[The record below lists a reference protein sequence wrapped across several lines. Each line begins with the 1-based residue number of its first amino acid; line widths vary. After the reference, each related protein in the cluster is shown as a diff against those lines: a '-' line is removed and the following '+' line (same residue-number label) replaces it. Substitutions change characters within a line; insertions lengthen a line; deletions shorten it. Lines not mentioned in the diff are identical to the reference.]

1 MSRRQVVFETHSI
14 CRISLAVFFSSRKL
28 KMRRQWHTSLGG
40 HSLSFF
46 SSFTELSGDQLGK
59 IVSEKKKK
67 NLSCWTLPAKTM
79 ELTLSCYSD
88 RVTLRRTF
96 WKLPGIWNLN
106 LLHIREFQRRLADL
120 GLKAEKAR
128 PRVVN
133 ETISFPNW
141 KLHVL
146 LWNMPANG
154 EYALY
159 LPRILEF
166 CNPHFFFFFYRGP
179 HW

>member
-1 MSRRQVVFETHSI
+1 
-14 CRISLAVFFSSRKL
+14 
-28 KMRRQWHTSLGG
+28 MRRQWHTSSGG
-40 HSLSFF
+40 HSQPFF

-59 IVSEKKKK
+59 IVSEKK
-67 NLSCWTLPAKTM
+67 LSCWTRPAKTM

-88 RVTLRRTF
+88 GVILRRTS
-96 WKLPGIWNLN
+96 WNLPGIWSLN
-106 LLHIREFQRRLADL
+106 LLHIRECQGKLAHL
-120 GLKAEKAR
+120 GLKVEKAE

-133 ETISFPNW
+133 ETISSPNW

-166 CNPHFFFFFYRGP
+166 CNPHFFFFTVGP
-179 HW
+179 TDNPGNPVDL

>member
-1 MSRRQVVFETHSI
+1 
-14 CRISLAVFFSSRKL
+14 
-28 KMRRQWHTSLGG
+28 
-40 HSLSFF
+40 
-46 SSFTELSGDQLGK
+46 
-59 IVSEKKKK
+59 
-67 NLSCWTLPAKTM
+67 M

-166 CNPHFFFFFYRGP
+166 CNPHFFFFFLPWATLIIQGILWISNTTGAYCLHFKWEEMLNWGWGQWKWRSNVYYPKFMHLFHLQTHGKCRP
-179 HW
+179 WHSLSFLF